1 MPMKPLKIVALVG
14 GVALG
19 GLGVAMALTNPT
31 QLAYEEYAVDKL
43 TEYVKENVCQKAP
56 FLQEGCAST
65 VDAGRSDIQRIVQ
78 SGTQRQ
84 DFLLFSIYTTDV
96 SVSQLLPAGFSAVL
110 SKLPTYQ
117 FETVGVLQSFYTY
130 NAKKK

>member
-1 MPMKPLKIVALVG
+1 MKPLKIAALVG

-31 QLAYEEYAVDKL
+31 QSAYEEYAVDKL

-78 SGTQRQ
+78 GSTQRQ

-96 SVSQLLPAGFSAVL
+96 SVSRLLPAGFSAML
-110 SKLPTYQ
+110 SGLPTYQ
-117 FETVGVLQSFYTY
+117 FETVGVFQSFYTY
-130 NAKKK
+130 KAGKK